1 MADLRYQPNSLARG
15 LSESRSGTIGVVI
28 NDLRNPWYVNL
39 LEGLAATLD
48 ADAML
53 AHLDA
58 TVADVT
64 DPA

>member
-1 MADLRYQPNSLARG
+1 MTLSRLPVRLLLALVGG
-15 LSESRSGTIGVVI
+15 LCLIAGVLSTVAVFAG
-28 NDLRNPWYVNL
+28 DHGV
-39 LEGLAATLD
+39 AATLD